1 MSKAQGAPLSMRSWQ
16 AQPHG
21 TPNSATKPRQFLTKS
36 EKGKVMKQLGAIVSQ
51 LSSRRLDKIGSL
63 FEEEGCYTV
72 KACLSPG
79 HVLHE
84 RHTFREIYRGPFDQ
98 ESDYY
103 RSLLSAFLLH
113 IQFLPMSHHI
123 FFAPV
128 PVPPEYRD
136 YASYLCATDRWNDF
150 ITVGSKIDSSTN
162 RLNYFIASQ
171 FLETMIPSFT
181 SQCEALTAQFG
192 DGFPLRH
199 PDLSMNNI
207 FVDDDCN
214 ITCIIDWAFSC
225 SVPIGE
231 LLTTPGLPHPR
242 DQPESAFV
250 TAFRAGFMTQAAGEG
265 EEIYPSIWD
274 IADKVWHFMRLVNF
288 DALQDCYHFTAL
300 YSSVFGNRTANI
312 PTLFR
317 DQHDNRAVS
326 NMAKILWA
334 DDQSWSEIK
343 RNEDAYFLAV
353 GCDRHA
359 AARKLTVASELSRVF
374 IADKKLWRW
383 IEDALDL
390 DMQ

>member
-1 MSKAQGAPLSMRSWQ
+1 M
-16 AQPHG
+16 
-21 TPNSATKPRQFLTKS
+21 
-36 EKGKVMKQLGAIVSQ
+36 EQLGAIVSQ
-51 LSSRRLDKIGSL
+51 LSSLRLDKIGSL

-79 HVLHE
+79 HILHE
-84 RHTFREIYRGPFDQ
+84 RHTFREIHRGPFAH

-103 RSLLSAFLLH
+103 RSLLSEFLLH
-113 IQFLPMSHHI
+113 IQYLPMSHHI

-128 PVPPEYRD
+128 PVPSEYRN
-136 YASYLCATDRWNDF
+136 YATYLRATDRWNDF
-150 ITVGSKIDSSTN
+150 ITVRSKIDSSTN

-171 FLETMIPSFT
+171 FLESMIPSFT
-181 SQCEALTAQFG
+181 SQCEALTAQLG

-207 FVDDDCN
+207 FVDDDYN

-250 TAFRAGFMTQAAGEG
+250 AAFRAGFMTQKAGEG
-265 EEIYPSIWD
+265 EEIYSSMWE

-300 YSSVFGNRTANI
+300 YSSVFGHRTADL
-312 PTLFR
+312 PTLFGN
-317 DQHDNRAVS
+317 QHNNRAVS
-326 NMAKILWA
+326 KMAKILSA
-334 DDQSWSEIK
+334 DDQSQSEIK

-359 AARKLTVASELSRVF
+359 VARKLTVASELSRVF
-374 IADKKLWRW
+374 IADKRLWRW
-383 IEDALDL
+383 IGDVLDL
-390 DMQ
+390 DMK